1 MSNFIT
7 YKNVYSYA
15 KQNKLLNIYLLKD
28 QNKYMFD
35 LVQLSRCLHYSS
47 PNYLIDYYI
56 YKKGHL
62 INNKYL
68 NYYTDYKGL
77 EIIANKSRKP
87 NIKEIIID
95 INKELR

>member
-1 MSNFIT
+1 MSNFIL

-15 KQNKLLNIYLLKD
+15 KTNQLLNIYLLKD

-47 PNYLIDYYI
+47 PNYLINYYI
-56 YKKGHL
+56 YNKRHL
-62 INNKYL
+62 INNCYL

-77 EIIANKSRKP
+77 EIIANKSRKHHVKD
-87 NIKEIIID
+87 IMKD
-95 INKELR
+95 INKELK

>member
-1 MSNFIT
+1 MSNFIL

-15 KQNKLLNIYLLKD
+15 KKNKLLNIYLLKD

-47 PNYLIDYYI
+47 SNYLIDYYI
-56 YKKGHL
+56 YRKGYL
-62 INNKYL
+62 INNHYL

-77 EIIANKSRKP
+77 EIIAYKSRKQ
-87 NIKEIIID
+87 IVKEIMKD
-95 INKELR
+95 INKELK